1 MLEKEYRYFETVASD
16 LAKKHPHKFAVI
28 KGEQVIGIYDTIQ
41 EALEKTSKDN
51 PLGTF
56 IIQQCE
62 EVDNTIQR
70 FHSRVSF
77 A

>member
-1 MLEKEYRYFETVASD
+1 MLEKEYKYFESIADD

-28 KGEQVIGIYDTIQ
+28 KGESVIGIYDKIQ
-41 EALEKTSKDN
+41 DALEGAAEEN
-51 PLGTF
+51 ELGTF

-62 EVDNTIQR
+62 EREHSIQR